1 LPSCP
6 VGWDLSR
13 DSGSL
18 PRLESRDRPVLAR
31 SVARWRRGCH
41 DAIVATASAE
51 TSLGRGYKALTTGYW
66 CLANVAGL
74 MRQLTEEVA
83 ATTV

>member
-1 LPSCP
+1 
-6 VGWDLSR
+6 
-13 DSGSL
+13 
-18 PRLESRDRPVLAR
+18 
-31 SVARWRRGCH
+31 
-41 DAIVATASAE
+41 VATASAE

-83 ATTV
+83 ATTA